1 MSAMVVDGQCPHWCT
16 RDHSAD
22 RCGSAFYHASKTG
35 SVTLSERRGAVS
47 PGWQDVGPEHL
58 EVETALYLPD
68 EPTEPAWPPRVEIAV
83 HSGGRYRL
91 IGLTPDQAR
100 ELAGMLAEA
109 AGLVSAQP
117 PVRG

>member
-35 SVTLSERRGAVS
+35 SVTLSERRG
-47 PGWQDVGPEHL
+47 WQDVGPEHL

-68 EPTEPAWPPRVEIAV
+68 EPAESAWPPRVEIAV